1 MGGNDLEDACLEDH
15 FGVVFMHS
23 GNTLIGPGP
32 ESGFCE
38 ALFRAPGI
46 KGTANEFGADVL
58 KHADIVIFVR
68 ISTIRIKS
76 FAVCEFGHGN
86 GPAEIAFRSEE
97 HTSELQSL
105 MRTSYTV

>member
-23 GNTLIGPGP
+23 GNKLIGPGP

-46 KGTANEFGADVL
+46 KGTANEFGADDL

-68 ISTIRIKS
+68 LRTI
-76 FAVCEFGHGN
+76 
-86 GPAEIAFRSEE
+86 RSEE
-97 HTSELQSL
+97 SRVGRECFSTCRLRWWQYIYKIH
-105 MRTSYTV
+105 